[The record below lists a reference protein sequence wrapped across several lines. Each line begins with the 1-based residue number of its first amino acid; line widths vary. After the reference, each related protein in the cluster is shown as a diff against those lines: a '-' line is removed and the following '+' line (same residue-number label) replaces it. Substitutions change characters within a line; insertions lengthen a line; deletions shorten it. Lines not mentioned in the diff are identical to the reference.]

1 MANALDQQNRALGQ
15 LKKRYITAADGPL
28 TGLDAYAA
36 VPMEADTRLA
46 AITDAS
52 IADSSS
58 VTRLL
63 AVTSLAA
70 PHYGQISAITV
81 SSGTICLYLN

>member
-1 MANALDQQNRALGQ
+1 MANALDQQNRVLGQ
-15 LKKRYITAADGPL
+15 LKKRYITAADGAL

-63 AVTSLAA
+63 AVTSLSS
-70 PHYGQISAITV
+70 PHYGQITAITV
-81 SSGTICLYLN
+81 STGTICLYLN